1 MSYQKILPDDLE
13 DPNLYTKQGKLYQE
27 SGNFE
32 AAITCYE
39 NAIRI
44 NADDIDAIDTRVTAN
59 EGDIAALQ
67 DTSVMYTD
75 ATQTAIA
82 LGGAGGTTISNVA
95 DGELSATSTERA
107 GKVSVR
113 WVADGPGRG
122 NGHVAS
128 LSVGL
133 N

>member
-44 NADDIDAIDTRVTAN
+44 NADDIDAHYELGHLYRAVGEYQQSIFFIVT
-59 EGDIAALQ
+59 L
-67 DTSVMYTD
+67 
-75 ATQTAIA
+75 
-82 LGGAGGTTISNVA
+82 L
-95 DGELSATSTERA
+95 ELIPTES
-107 GKVSVR
+107 KFIMN
-113 WVADGPGRG
+113 WE
-122 NGHVAS
+122 NYIK
-128 LSVGL
+128 